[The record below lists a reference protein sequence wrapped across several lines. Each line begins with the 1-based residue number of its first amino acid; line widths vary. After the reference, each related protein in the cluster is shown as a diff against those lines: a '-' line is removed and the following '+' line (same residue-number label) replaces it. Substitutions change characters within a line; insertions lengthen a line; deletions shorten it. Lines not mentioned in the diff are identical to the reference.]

1 MSGTVGN
8 SMQYISFNL
17 HRTPMKFIPPPGNEN
32 PRREVGNGQQWL
44 RKGKKEKKL
53 VTAEATSP
61 AGLRRGFHEL
71 YKEERTLPFST
82 TQRIHKQWGLQGI
95 LLPVTGKRHLM
106 KIHNPE
112 RYWSGI
118 LRPVTKGQLV
128 LPTPMQLVPIC
139 DVLSWLSSCPFLI
152 HSSCHTRAVL
162 SLLLRSCYFL
172 KSD

>member
-1 MSGTVGN
+1 
-8 SMQYISFNL
+8 
-17 HRTPMKFIPPPGNEN
+17 MKTHVE
-32 PRREVGNGQQWL
+32 RLVGNGQQWL

-61 AGLRRGFHEL
+61 AGLRRGFHEH

-95 LLPVTGKRHLM
+95 LLPVTGKRQLM
-106 KIHNPE
+106 KIRNPE
-112 RYWSGI
+112 RYWGGI
-118 LRPVTKGQLV
+118 LRPVMKCQLV

-172 KSD
+172 KSDSLVIVSSILWWGGWKTYGCINYSDLF